1 MFMFLPNGRTAS
13 FRFLWGGQI
22 AANLGDVIYI
32 VSVIKLVFS
41 ITGSVTFMTFV
52 PFTITFAGLI
62 SGFAAPIII
71 NKYNLKTILFYSQL
85 GKTGLLLLL
94 TLGSIHDWVVLL
106 PAVFLLIAMI
116 SLLDG
121 FASPARNALIPF
133 LVPDEKLVRTNS
145 LVSISDQITQLVAWP
160 IGSILLVAW
169 GETAILWLTFFL
181 YVISTLCMALI
192 QRVPGK
198 STDVYQPPLEAI
210 KEGWKVIWKSP
221 QLRTISFMNILESL
235 GNGVWVAAILLIY
248 VNEVLH
254 KGEQWWGFING
265 AFFAGMFL
273 GGLVIYKFSNKLE
286 ANLGRSISWAAGMIM
301 CLTFSFGMTSSPLAA
316 LVICLLFGFPQMAR
330 DVAETTVFQR
340 SAKTSL
346 LAKVYSA
353 RGTLIY
359 ASFGLSSILMGWVAE
374 HFGVRSSYMLSTG
387 LFFVSF
393 IVSIINK
400 AYLEG
405 GIGKFATRER
415 EG

>member
-1 MFMFLPNGRTAS
+1 MFLPNGRAAS

-32 VSVIKLVFS
+32 VSVIKLAFS
-41 ITGSVTFMTFV
+41 LTGSVTFMTFV

-62 SGFAAPIII
+62 SGFAAPLII
-71 NKYNLKTILFYSQL
+71 NKYNLKSILFYSQL
-85 GKTGLLLLL
+85 SKTVLLLLL
-94 TLGSIHDWVVLL
+94 TIGSIYEWTVLL
-106 PAVFLLIAMI
+106 PVVFLLIAMI

-145 LVSISDQITQLVAWP
+145 LVSISDQITQLIAWP

-169 GETAILWLTFFL
+169 GETAILWLTFLL
-181 YVISTLCMALI
+181 YIVSTLCMGLI

-198 STDVYQPPLEAI
+198 STDEYQPPIEAI
-210 KEGWKVIWKSP
+210 KEGWKVIWQSP
-221 QLRTISFMNILESL
+221 QLRTISFMNVLESL

-248 VNEVLH
+248 VNEVLN

-273 GGLVIYKFSNKLE
+273 GGLVIYRFSNKLE
-286 ANLGRSISWAAGMIM
+286 AHLGRSISWAAGIIM
-301 CLTFSFGMTSSPLAA
+301 CLTFWFGMTSSPLAA

-340 SAKTSL
+340 SAETSL

-359 ASFGLSSILMGWVAE
+359 ASFGISSIMMGWVAE

-387 LFFVSF
+387 LFLVSF
-393 IVSIINK
+393 IVSIKNK

-405 GIGKFATRER
+405 GIGKFVTRER